1 MLIFDELLREY
12 CAGRSWF
19 DIYNSLDFIKYCAK
33 ELHTTIRGLHK
44 SEDFQEWLSE
54 RDEDAYFLCC

>member
-12 CAGRSWF
+12 CNGNNWL
-19 DIYNSLDFIKYCAK
+19 DLYNSLGFIKYCAK
-33 ELHTTIRGLHK
+33 ELRMTVKGLRK